1 MFLKLLKIETE
12 DEVLRELH
20 FHKGINLIVDDTPI
34 SKDDINELKT
44 GNNVGKT
51 TVLKLIDFCFG
62 AKGKNIYTDPEN
74 ERQDYE
80 LVKNFLIDYKVVI
93 TLILKEDLADDNSK
107 EVIIKRNFLSRNRV
121 LRQVNGKSCTEDEFE
136 LQIRKLLFPDIID
149 GKPTLRQLLS
159 HNIRYSDES
168 ITHTLKVL
176 NRYTKDV
183 EYETLYL
190 YLFGCK
196 FEDGQKKQELLAK
209 IGQETSF
216 KERLEKKQTKN
227 AYEAAL
233 ALIEREIL
241 ELNIRKTNL
250 NVNEN
255 YEEDLTS
262 YTKIKYEKNRTA
274 ELISNLELRKSI
286 IIEAQS
292 ELKKEV
298 SDIDLQQLKQ
308 IYFQAGTQFEK
319 IQHTFEELVAYHNK
333 MIEEK
338 IRFISK
344 ELPEINDKIL
354 NEKRNLYKLCEDEK
368 KYAEIVARGDAFGEL
383 EKLIEELNEKYRQKG
398 EYENAIS
405 QIEEADL
412 NIKEYREKLEK
423 IDQQIFR
430 DEFEDTVKNQINKFN
445 IFFSD
450 VSKKLYGE
458 TYAIK
463 YETEVNKKQQKLY
476 KFSTF
481 NANMSSGKK
490 QGEILCFD
498 LAYIQFADSEMIPS
512 VHFLLNDKKELVHDN
527 QLVNVMNYI
536 ADKNV
541 QFVASILKDK
551 LPEQLKKEEFYVI
564 ELSQD
569 NKLLKIEEVMDKN
582 N

>member
-1 MFLKLLKIETE
+1 MFLKLLRIETK

-20 FHKGINLIVDDTPI
+20 FHKGINLIVDDTPT
-34 SKDDINELKT
+34 STNDTNELKT

-62 AKGKNIYTDPEN
+62 AKAKNIYTDPEN

-93 TLILKEDLADDNSK
+93 TLVLKEDLDDDDSD
-107 EVIIKRNFLSRNRV
+107 EIVIRRNFLSRNKV
-121 LRQVNGKSCTEDEFE
+121 LRQVNDKNCTEDEFE
-136 LQIRKLLFPDIID
+136 EQIRMLLFPDVTE

-168 ITHTLKVL
+168 IGHTLKVL

-196 FEDGQKKQELLAK
+196 FEGGQKKQELLTK
-209 IGQETSF
+209 IGQEISF

-233 ALIEREIL
+233 ALVEREIQNL
-241 ELNIRKTNL
+241 NEKKANLNI
-250 NVNEN
+250 NEN
-255 YEEDLTS
+255 YEEDLAH
-262 YTKIKYEKNRTA
+262 YTQIKYEKNKTA
-274 ELISNLELRKSI
+274 ELISNLEIRMNI
-286 IIEAQS
+286 IVETQRDM
-292 ELKKEV
+292 EQEM
-298 SDIDLQQLKQ
+298 SDIDLQQLRQ

-319 IQHTFEELVAYHNK
+319 IQHTFEELVTYHNK
-333 MIEEK
+333 MVAEK

-344 ELPEINDKIL
+344 ELPELNSKITD
-354 NEKRNLYKLCEDEK
+354 ERKRLDTLCEEERE
-368 KYAEIVARGDAFGEL
+368 YATIVAQGDTFAEL

-398 EYENAIS
+398 EYESIIS
-405 QIEEADL
+405 QMEDVDT
-412 NIKEYREKLEK
+412 NIKQYREELDE
-423 IDQQIFR
+423 IDQKIFT
-430 DEFEDTVKNQINKFN
+430 DDFEDTVKNQINKFN
-445 IFFSD
+445 VFFSE

-463 YETEVNKKQQKLY
+463 YETEINKKQQKMY

-498 LAYIQFADSEMIPS
+498 LAYIQFADSEKMPC

-527 QLVNVMNYI
+527 QLVNVMDYVS
-536 ADKNV
+536 DKNV

-551 LPEQLKKEEFYVI
+551 LPNKLRKEEFYVI

-569 NKLLKIEEVMDKN
+569 NKLLRIEEITSR
-582 N
+582 

>member
-1 MFLKLLKIETE
+1 MFLKLLRIETE

-20 FHKGINLIVDDTPI
+20 FHKGINLIVDDTPT
-34 SKDDINELKT
+34 STNDTNELKT

-62 AKGKNIYTDPEN
+62 AKAKNIYTDPEN

-93 TLILKEDLADDNSK
+93 TLVLKEDLDDDDSD
-107 EVIIKRNFLSRNRV
+107 EIVITRNFLSRNKV
-121 LRQVNGKSCTEDEFE
+121 LRQVNDKNCTEDEFE
-136 LQIRKLLFPDIID
+136 EQIRMLLFPDVTE

-168 ITHTLKVL
+168 IGHTLKVL

-196 FEDGQKKQELLAK
+196 FEGGQKKQELLTK
-209 IGQETSF
+209 IGQEISF

-233 ALIEREIL
+233 ALVEREIQNL
-241 ELNIRKTNL
+241 NEKKANLNI
-250 NVNEN
+250 NEN
-255 YEEDLTS
+255 YEEDLAH
-262 YTKIKYEKNRTA
+262 YTQIKYEKNKTA
-274 ELISNLELRKSI
+274 ELISNLEIRMNI
-286 IIEAQS
+286 IVETQRDM
-292 ELKKEV
+292 EQEM
-298 SDIDLQQLKQ
+298 SDIDLQQLRQ

-319 IQHTFEELVAYHNK
+319 IQHTFEELVTYHNK
-333 MIEEK
+333 MVVEK

-344 ELPEINDKIL
+344 ELPELNSKITD
-354 NEKRNLYKLCEDEK
+354 ERKRLDTLCEEERE
-368 KYAEIVARGDAFGEL
+368 YATIVAQGDTFAEL

-398 EYENAIS
+398 EYESIIS
-405 QIEEADL
+405 QMEDVDT
-412 NIKEYREKLEK
+412 NIKQYREELDE
-423 IDQQIFR
+423 IDQKIFT
-430 DEFEDTVKNQINKFN
+430 DDFEDTVKNQINKFN
-445 IFFSD
+445 VFFSE

-463 YETEVNKKQQKLY
+463 YETEINKKQQKMY

-498 LAYIQFADSEMIPS
+498 LAYIQFADSEKMPC

-527 QLVNVMNYI
+527 QLVNVMDYVS
-536 ADKNV
+536 DKNV

-551 LPEQLKKEEFYVI
+551 LPDKLRKEEFYVI

-569 NKLLKIEEVMDKN
+569 NKLLRIEEITSR
-582 N
+582 